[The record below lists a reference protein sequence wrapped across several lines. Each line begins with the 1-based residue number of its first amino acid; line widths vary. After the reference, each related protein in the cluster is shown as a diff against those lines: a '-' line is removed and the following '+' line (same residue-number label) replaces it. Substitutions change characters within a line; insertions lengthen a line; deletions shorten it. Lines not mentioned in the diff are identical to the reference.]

1 MKVVNVISLKY
12 YDNHRPNYGTHDTD
26 HSNEDDMDIN
36 NDKNWRKD
44 AENDNDDYDAV
55 NDNDNDDR

>member
-26 HSNEDDMDIN
+26 HSNEDMDIS
-36 NDKNWRKD
+36 NDKNLRKD
-44 AENDNDDYDAV
+44 AEKDNDDYDAV
-55 NDNDNDDR
+55 DDNDNDDW

>member
-12 YDNHRPNYGTHDTD
+12 YDNHRPNYGTHYTD
-26 HSNEDDMDIN
+26 HSNEDMDIS
-36 NDKNWRKD
+36 NDKNLRKD

-55 NDNDNDDR
+55 DDNDNDDG